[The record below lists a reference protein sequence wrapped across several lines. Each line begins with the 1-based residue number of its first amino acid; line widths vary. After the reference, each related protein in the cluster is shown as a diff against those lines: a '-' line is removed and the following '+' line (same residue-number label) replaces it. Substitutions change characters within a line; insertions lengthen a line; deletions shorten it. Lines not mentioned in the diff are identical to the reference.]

1 MLTAI
6 EMGMKN
12 HELVPAQLIQSI
24 AKQKR
29 ANTFK
34 IINNLLKHKL
44 ILHKNTK
51 CDGYALNYSGY
62 DYLALRVFM
71 KRGHISKLGSK
82 FGVGKESDIYLWE
95 TPEGENIIIKLERLG
110 RTSFRAVK
118 NKRDYLK
125 HRTSF
130 SWFYISRLAAKKEY
144 AFMKAL
150 YERGFPTPKPIDY
163 NRHAIL
169 MSRVD
174 AYPMT
179 HINEMINPKEVY
191 VKLMKLII
199 KLAENGLI
207 HGDFNEF
214 NLMIDDKETITMI
227 DFPQMISIDHRSAKF
242 YFDRD
247 VAWLQTYFER
257 KHNLI
262 FEDKP
267 QLDVDVERNEDLIDV
282 EKEDIS
288 AGVELIEI
296 TDEQKGEETKSQNSH
311 EGEDED
317 DEEIGKGEN
326 KEGEEIEKDEAEGEG
341 ENNKE
346 EAGIYL
352 IFHLSL

>member
-1 MLTAI
+1 MTKEDFRVLTAI

-24 AKQKR
+24 AKLKR

-34 IINNLLKHKL
+34 IIQNLLKHKL

-51 CDGYALNYSGY
+51 FDGYALNYPGY

-71 KRGHISKLGSK
+71 KRGHITKLGNK
-82 FGVGKESDIYLWE
+82 FGVGKESDIYLCQA
-95 TPEGENIIIKLERLG
+95 PDGENLIIKLERLG

-118 NKRDYLK
+118 DKRDYLK

-130 SWFYISRLAAKKEY
+130 SWFYISRLAARKEY

-150 YERGFPTPKPIDY
+150 HERGFSTPRPIDY

-179 HINEMINPKEVY
+179 HVHEMINPKEVY
-191 VKLMKLII
+191 VKLMNLVI

-214 NLMIDDKETITMI
+214 NLMIDDKENITLI
-227 DFPQMISIDHRSAKF
+227 DFPQMVSIDHKDAQF
-242 YFDRD
+242 YFNRD
-247 VAWLQTYFER
+247 VE
-257 KHNLI
+257 
-262 FEDKP
+262 
-267 QLDVDVERNEDLIDV
+267 
-282 EKEDIS
+282 
-288 AGVELIEI
+288 
-296 TDEQKGEETKSQNSH
+296 
-311 EGEDED
+311 
-317 DEEIGKGEN
+317 
-326 KEGEEIEKDEAEGEG
+326 
-341 ENNKE
+341 
-346 EAGIYL
+346 
-352 IFHLSL
+352 